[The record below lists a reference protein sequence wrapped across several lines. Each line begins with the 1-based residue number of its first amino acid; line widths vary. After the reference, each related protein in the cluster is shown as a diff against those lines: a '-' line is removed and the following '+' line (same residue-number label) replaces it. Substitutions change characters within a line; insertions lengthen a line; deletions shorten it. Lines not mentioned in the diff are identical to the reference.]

1 MNDSD
6 LLQALASDVERLYER
21 HLATTKEWFPHDYVP
36 YGRGRADGERHQW
49 TEADADLAGAEIDAG
64 VRSALIVNLLTED
77 NLPYYFRT
85 IERMFGSSGVFGA
98 WVRRWTA
105 EEGRH
110 AMAIYG
116 YLMVTRAV
124 DPVALERARM
134 SQVSAGCTPEPPTA
148 ADGIVY
154 VALQE
159 LATRIAHYNTG
170 RLIGDPAGLRV
181 MKRVAADENLHHLF
195 YRDLATAAIQIDPST
210 MVKAI
215 ERQVVDFE
223 MPGAGIPG
231 FAQHA
236 IAIAR
241 AGIYDLAI
249 HCDQILTPIVLRQWA
264 VADLTGL
271 DDEAERAR
279 DRLLSRLAQSE
290 RVARRL
296 TNRRQERVGAH

>member
-1 MNDSD
+1 M
-6 LLQALASDVERLYER
+6 LYER

-36 YGRGRADGERHQW
+36 YGRGRAGGRGRW
-49 TEADADLAGAEIDAG
+49 TEADADLAGAEIDDG

-85 IERMFGSSGVFGA
+85 IERMFGSSGVFGS

-134 SQVSAGCTPEPPTA
+134 SQVSDGRTPEPPTA
-148 ADGIVY
+148 ADGMVY

-159 LATRIAHYNTG
+159 LATRISHYNTG
-170 RLIGDPAGLRV
+170 RLIGDPAGFRV

-195 YRDLATAAIQIDPST
+195 YRDLVTAALRVDPSA
-210 MVKAI
+210 MVRAI
-215 ERQVVDFE
+215 ER
-223 MPGAGIPG
+223 
-231 FAQHA
+231 
-236 IAIAR
+236 
-241 AGIYDLAI
+241 
-249 HCDQILTPIVLRQWA
+249 
-264 VADLTGL
+264 
-271 DDEAERAR
+271 
-279 DRLLSRLAQSE
+279 
-290 RVARRL
+290 
-296 TNRRQERVGAH
+296 